1 MITVDGQEI
10 YEKVKNRKI
19 HYVEGYHCP
28 LLLNIMHNPEKGTV
42 SAFCVEAM
50 IGENQFY
57 RWLKQN
63 ELFREIYEL
72 AQAFSKENWERLG
85 KELCEELGVPGTQN
99 HRFEYWR
106 MIGWAR
112 FGIGKNSRIR
122 LDLDSKTNPQKHYEQ
137 LLEQAS
143 RGDFTAGEIKQLME
157 AINVG
162 LNAHQVFA
170 LQKEIDQLK
179 SDLQLMNEN
188 NSAYGNNSSAAKRV
202 EKKD

>member
-1 MITVDGQEI
+1 MIVVDGQEI
-10 YEKVKNRKI
+10 YKRVKENKI
-19 HYVEGYHCP
+19 HYYDEYHCP
-28 LLLNIMHNPEKGTV
+28 LVISIMSNPEKGTV

-50 IGENQFY
+50 ITEDTFY
-57 RWLKQN
+57 GWLKRFPM
-63 ELFREIYEL
+63 FRECYGI
-72 AQAFSKENWERLG
+72 AKAFSKENWERLG
-85 KELCEELGVPGTQN
+85 KEICEEQGIPGTQN

-122 LDLDSKTNPQKHYEQ
+122 LDLNAKSTPNEQ
-137 LLEQAS
+137 YAELIEQA
-143 RGDFTAGEIKQLME
+143 RNGDFTAGEIKQLME

-188 NSAYGNNSSAAKRV
+188 NSAYGNNTRAAKTI